1 MSEFADSPCI
11 AHCSTALGDN
21 VCRGCFRTFLEVAQ
35 WSALAPDDKRH
46 VWGRLPLRRRLADW
60 ARLLGEGWDL
70 QQVNGE
76 EWAMTWYQGFTKL
89 LFRFEL
95 DGSLR
100 ISLPDST
107 LSAHLAGKDDAALLG
122 EARNWL
128 VDSAQWPGCEADPAK
143 SGNKRQG

>member
-1 MSEFADSPCI
+1 MSESADSPCI

-35 WSALAPDDKRH
+35 WSALVPDDKRQ
-46 VWGRLPLRRRLADW
+46 VWECLPLRRRLADW

-70 QQVNGE
+70 QEVDGQ

-89 LFRFEL
+89 LFHFEA

-100 ISLPDST
+100 LSLPDSALAT
-107 LSAHLAGKDDAALLG
+107 HLAGGDDAALLSQAKRWLA
-122 EARNWL
+122 ETERLAR
-128 VDSAQWPGCEADPAK
+128 G
-143 SGNKRQG
+143 